1 MPQRI
6 ASFATEGVER
16 ALRLVER
23 RTQRN
28 PAGAPPGTLVIH
40 PEARLPTIKF
50 IGLSHDNCHEVLVE
64 QVSDLPAL
72 MDAWTTHWIDID
84 GLGSEDVLRQV
95 GAMFEIHPLAL
106 EDVAHVHQRAK
117 AEDYERYLYYV
128 AKMVSPADN
137 GFVMEQVSI
146 MIFKNTVLTF
156 QERPG
161 DCLEVVRDRIRRGK
175 GKIRKGKADFL
186 AYAIID
192 AMIDG
197 YFPFLE
203 HLGDA
208 LEDLEDEVLERPTQE
223 QMKRVHE
230 IRRQLLVLRR
240 SLWPQREAI
249 NLLNRDAIDVIS
261 KDTRVYFRDCYDH
274 TVQLVDLTE
283 NQRELSSALM
293 ELYLSQQSQKLN
305 EVMKLLAVISTFFM
319 PLSFIA
325 GLYGMNFHGSPF
337 NMPELTWT
345 YGYFFALGLMAVT
358 ALGLFAMF
366 RKQGWL

>member
-1 MPQRI
+1 
-6 ASFATEGVER
+6 
-16 ALRLVER
+16 
-23 RTQRN
+23 
-28 PAGAPPGTLVIH
+28 
-40 PEARLPTIKF
+40 
-50 IGLSHDNCHEVLVE
+50 
-64 QVSDLPAL
+64 
-72 MDAWTTHWIDID
+72 
-84 GLGSEDVLRQV
+84 
-95 GAMFEIHPLAL
+95 
-106 EDVAHVHQRAK
+106 
-117 AEDYERYLYYV
+117 
-128 AKMVSPADN
+128 MV
-137 GFVMEQVSI
+137 
-146 MIFKNTVLTF
+146 
-156 QERPG
+156 
-161 DCLEVVRDRIRRGK
+161 
-175 GKIRKGKADFL
+175 
-186 AYAIID
+186 
-192 AMIDG
+192 DG

-208 LEDLEDEVLERPTQE
+208 LEDLEDEVLLSPTQA

-249 NLLNRDAIDVIS
+249 NLLTRDAIEVIS

-345 YGYFFALGLMAVT
+345 YGYFFALGLMALT